1 MKETSLVTLSP
12 ELIGRIE
19 KTEADR
25 FVFDFLKNH
34 NFELLIDSWG
44 ILMVLYFNFYTL
56 YFRKEISPCLTD
68 SFSFELEKIVSAFHI
83 SCRPALCPRTLNRF
97 KIRWFM
103 ILCPSTGTSRH
114 SPSLKSILAEWYL
127 MAGRPHV
134 IPQISTGFFLK
145 NIISCCFNID
155 SERHL
160 FFVQK
165 TIEPSY
171 RLDKISFRTALPTA
185 ICCLHSQVIFYT
197 FEEVFRLL
205 QNLAWG
211 TKTHREIV
219 ASRAASRPENLVP
232 LALKPAFLI
241 KLV

>member
-1 MKETSLVTLSP
+1 MLSP

-25 FVFDFLKNH
+25 FVFDFLKNQ
-34 NFELLIDSWG
+34 NFDFDLLINSWG
-44 ILMVLYFNFYTL
+44 ILMVLHFNFYIL
-56 YFRKEISPCLTD
+56 YFKKEISPCLID
-68 SFSFELEKIVSAFHI
+68 SFSFGLEKIVSAFHI
-83 SCRPALCPRTLNRF
+83 SCRPALCLPTLIRF

-103 ILCPSTGTSRH
+103 TLCPSTGTSRH

-145 NIISCCFNID
+145 KQFPAVFNID

-165 TIEPSY
+165 TLEPSY
-171 RLDKISFRTALPTA
+171 RLNKISFRTALPTA
-185 ICCLHSQVIFYT
+185 ICCLHSQVIF
-197 FEEVFRLL
+197 
-205 QNLAWG
+205 
-211 TKTHREIV
+211 
-219 ASRAASRPENLVP
+219 
-232 LALKPAFLI
+232 
-241 KLV
+241 